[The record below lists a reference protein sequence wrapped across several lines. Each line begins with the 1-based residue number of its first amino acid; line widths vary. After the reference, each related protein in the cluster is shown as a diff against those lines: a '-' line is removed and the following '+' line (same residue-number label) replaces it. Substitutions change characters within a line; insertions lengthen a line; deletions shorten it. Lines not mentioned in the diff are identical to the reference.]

1 MTRWIAVFG
10 CVLTV
15 ALTAPVGNQAEAAR
29 KRCIAPASH
38 GAKMTWVCKRTEKCC
53 RDAELPG
60 GMVRSGALHDREPAP
75 AVDQVDQPALVHRHV
90 VARHPVGPRRHV

>member
-15 ALTAPVGNQAEAAR
+15 ALAAPVGNQAEAAR

-53 RDAELPG
+53 YDALFRRGSCRD
-60 GMVRSGALHDREPAP
+60 RCF
-75 AVDQVDQPALVHRHV
+75 
-90 VARHPVGPRRHV
+90 